1 MDINHWGKKLSGYKH
16 YDWSYLKPSKNC
28 KQCDVVNDYV
38 CHPCQIEELS
48 GSGLIYDDECE
59 WMIKEVSSV

>member
-1 MDINHWGKKLSGYKH
+1 MDINHWGKKLSGYIC
-16 YDWSYLKPSKNC
+16 YDWSYLKPTEDC
-28 KQCDVVNDYV
+28 DRCDVEDDYV
-38 CHPCQIEELS
+38 CHSCQIEELS